1 MSESRYLRLIDAL
14 IAHDVRFVIVGGMAA
29 VLQRAPIL
37 TEDLDLV
44 HDRSPENVDRLLA
57 ALQELD
63 AVYRNDRRR
72 LRPGLSH
79 LIGSGSQ
86 LLESVQLRFDVIGEL
101 SPGGGYADIVGATDA
116 IDLDG
121 RVVRVLTLEKL
132 IEIKRALPRPKDK
145 LMLIHLEATLEE
157 REKLRRGSE

>member
-1 MSESRYLRLIDAL
+1 
-14 IAHDVRFVIVGGMAA
+14 MAA

-44 HDRSPENVDRLLA
+44 HDRSPENVNRLLA
-57 ALQELD
+57 ALQDLD
-63 AVYRNDRRR
+63 AVYRNDRRK
-72 LRPGLSH
+72 LRPGPSH
-79 LIGSGSQ
+79 LTGPGSQ
-86 LLESVQLRFDVIGEL
+86 LLESGQIRFDVIGEL
-101 SPGGGYADIVGATDA
+101 TPGGGYDDLIASTDA
-116 IDLDG
+116 IDLGG

-157 REKLRRGSE
+157 REKLKPGDP

>member
-1 MSESRYLRLIDAL
+1 MSESRYLRLIDCL

-44 HDRSPENVDRLLA
+44 HDRSPENVNRLLA
-57 ALQELD
+57 ALQDLD
-63 AVYRNDRRR
+63 AVYRNDRRK
-72 LRPGLSH
+72 LRPGPSH
-79 LIGSGSQ
+79 LTGAGSQ
-86 LLESVQLRFDVIGEL
+86 LLESGPLRFDVIGEL
-101 SPGGGYADIVGATDA
+101 TPGGGYDDLIASTDA
-116 IDLDG
+116 IDVGG

-157 REKLRRGSE
+157 REKLKPGGE